1 MKFSEEYKSAM
12 NEISPDEQTARRIE
26 NAVLERISVPE
37 KTAPAK
43 KKKPFYVYAGAF
55 SGAAACIAVLCVVL
69 INVNSGGFTN
79 NAGGMP
85 LVSSSSISL
94 KAEESMVDMADSA
107 PTNTTNEIADI
118 AFSAPAENKGGDLNG
133 YDSLA
138 GNEGLEAPAFPE
150 AEDSENR
157 ASEPKDNAVSAEE
170 YAITFLQDG
179 TVVLEGS
186 GINAEY
192 RPDGAVTHFT
202 KPQQD
207 LSKAKTKDGEIY
219 RVRLES
225 NYLYIFEDDLQTAEC
240 YKLV

>member
-12 NEISPDEQTARRIE
+12 NKISPDEQTARRIE

-37 KTAPAK
+37 KAAPAK

-69 INVNSGGFTN
+69 INVNSGSLEN

-118 AFSAPAENKGGDLNG
+118 ASSAPAENKGGDLNG
-133 YDSLA
+133 YGSLA
-138 GNEGLEAPAFPE
+138 GNEGLEAPVFPE

-207 LSKAKTKDGEIY
+207 LSKAKTQNGEIY
-219 RVRLES
+219 LVRLES

>member
-26 NAVLERISVPE
+26 QTVMERISVPE
-37 KTAPAK
+37 KAAPAK

-107 PTNTTNEIADI
+107 PTNITNEIADI
-118 AFSAPAENKGGDLNG
+118 ASSAPAENKGGDLNG

-138 GNEGLEAPAFPE
+138 GNEGLEAPVFPE

-207 LSKAKTKDGEIY
+207 LSKAKTQNGETY